1 MGTITDR
8 FHEENYTDKIT
19 PVGLKTPYLIEIQRT
34 GEVVLGIM
42 YDYHIY
48 IQKVVQDTVIWAP
61 VNEKYTIIESLGGVI

>member
-34 GEVVLGIM
+34 GEVVLGM
-42 YDYHIY
+42 VYDYHVY
-48 IQKVVQDTVIWAP
+48 IQKVINDTVIWTR
-61 VNEKYTIIESLGGVI
+61 VNEQCTIILNLDGIL